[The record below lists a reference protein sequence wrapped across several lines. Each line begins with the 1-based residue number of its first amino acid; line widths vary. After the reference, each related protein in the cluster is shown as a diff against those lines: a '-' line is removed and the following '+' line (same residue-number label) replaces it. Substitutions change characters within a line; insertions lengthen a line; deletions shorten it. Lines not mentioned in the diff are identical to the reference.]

1 MGRNRKNQ
9 PAAVRFGPALKASLI
24 CLLIGGSG
32 VGYVWQQ
39 NQLLEL
45 GHQKVEKEK
54 RLATLRAQNS
64 QLERHLAE
72 LRSPKSLEARVRE
85 LNLGLAL
92 AQPTQIV
99 RLMDVPPTSSVQPA
113 PAPHP
118 AVRQYARRQTLTG
131 PRH

>member
-45 GHQKVEKEK
+45 GRQKVEKEK

-64 QLERHLAE
+64 QLAQHLAE
-72 LRSPKSLEARVRE
+72 LRSPKSLETRVRE

-99 RLMDVPPTSSVQPA
+99 RLMDVPRTTSVQPA
-113 PAPHP
+113 PAMHQ
-118 AVRQYARRQTLTG
+118 AERQYARRRTATP
-131 PRH
+131 PRP